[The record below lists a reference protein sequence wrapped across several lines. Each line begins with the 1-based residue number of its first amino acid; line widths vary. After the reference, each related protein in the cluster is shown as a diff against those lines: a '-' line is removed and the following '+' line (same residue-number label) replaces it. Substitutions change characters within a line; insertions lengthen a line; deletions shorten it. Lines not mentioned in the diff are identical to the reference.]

1 MLQHLYEFF
10 ITYTNDRDLGF
21 IVNSV
26 ACSELLCNTALINCW
41 FNFWILIFLRP
52 VYNRKGVFQCLCLQ
66 CFDCGGW
73 ASGRASDI

>member
-41 FNFWILIFLRP
+41 FNFLDPDFSEACVQQKR
-52 VYNRKGVFQCLCLQ
+52 CLSVPLP
-66 CFDCGGW
+66 
-73 ASGRASDI
+73 SVL